1 MSLSR
6 SSLLFYTSLP
16 LLHAFGAILAAAI
29 SFLCDTG
36 KGRQVARIPYRVDN
50 APMTSLY
57 SSSRERLFR
66 AAYPWA
72 EDGELV
78 GNEWNPF
85 ALIFVFEW
93 LTAAFA
99 LRPLA
104 TLQFTS
110 RPDRVLWAWLI
121 WLAAGLAVFIT
132 WTATNSGG
140 PNVLMLVT
148 VLVSFLVCAALGYFT
163 LAPDITADP
172 PPEAPAP
179 KKNAAKDPQGRIW
192 SIPITVAG
200 LRARKD
206 GPPYH
211 NYSRLSAGENG
222 ITPLT
227 LQELKTQEYTTGVV
241 LRYAE
246 YCVTAPL
253 LFLAVVCLIVPDP
266 PAWLFITGYWL
277 VLICNAIGI
286 TLHASFTADEMHGPQ
301 SVGEAG
307 MLVGGLIKTFFAY
320 PW

>member
-1 MSLSR
+1 MLFQSQF
-6 SSLLFYTSLP
+6 FYTSLP

-36 KGRQVARIPYRVDN
+36 KGRQVGRIPYRVDN
-50 APMTSLY
+50 VTLHPLY
-57 SSSRERLFR
+57 TREQLFR
-66 AAYPWA
+66 TAYPWA

-104 TLQFTS
+104 TMQFTA
-110 RPDRVLWAWLI
+110 RPDRVLWAWLV
-121 WLAAGLAVFIT
+121 WLAAGLVVFIT
-132 WTATNSGG
+132 WSATNSGG
-140 PNVLMLVT
+140 PNVLMLCT

-163 LAPDITADP
+163 LAKYITAGESAQAAYSSQ
-172 PPEAPAP
+172 EAMNISDA
-179 KKNAAKDPQGRIW
+179 QGRIW
-192 SIPITVAG
+192 RIPSTVAA
-200 LRARKD
+200 LRSRKD
-206 GPPYH
+206 GSLQG
-211 NYSRLSAGENG
+211 YSRLSADNNNNNN
-222 ITPLT
+222 ISLT
-227 LQELKTQEYTTGVV
+227 LEELRNEEYTAGVM
-241 LRYAE
+241 LRYIE

-286 TLHASFTADEMHGPQ
+286 TLHASFLADVAHNPTI
-301 SVGEAG
+301 GEAG
-307 MLVGGLIKTFFAY
+307 MLVGGLFRTFFAY